1 MEYLILILIGLMAA
15 ALGALIGIGGGVIIV
30 PLLIFFGVDMGILDR
45 ITPQTAVGTSS
56 LVLIVI
62 GLSAMMSYGRSN
74 QLDKKNGTLFLI
86 GIMPGAFIGA
96 YASRLFTTDSFNL
109 YFGIFLMFLS
119 TILIV
124 RDKIRPIT
132 IFQDDRYVRPHVDHM
147 GEVHHYGF
155 APWIAIVSTFI
166 VGFFTGLFGI
176 GGGALMTPL
185 MLIAFRM
192 PASIA
197 IGTSMMMVFFSG
209 LSAATGHVLQ
219 GNVDFWYA
227 AFILPAAFMGAKI
240 GVMVNRKFNSDS
252 LVVVLRTVL
261 MLLGIYM
268 ILQTIL

>member
-1 MEYLILILIGLMAA
+1 MEYLILILIGLLAA

-30 PLLIFFGVDMGILDR
+30 PLLIFFGIDMGILDR
-45 ITPQTAVGTSS
+45 ITPQAAVGTSS

-62 GLSAMMSYGRSN
+62 GFSAMMSYGRSN
-74 QLDKKNGTLFLI
+74 QLDRKNGLLFLF
-86 GIMPGAFIGA
+86 GIMPGAFIGS
-96 YASRLFTTDSFNL
+96 YASRFFTADSFNL
-109 YFGIFLMFLS
+109 YFGIFLLFLS
-119 TILIV
+119 TILII
-124 RDKIRPIT
+124 RNKIKPIT
-132 IFQDDRYVRPHVDHM
+132 IFQDERYVRPHVDHM

-155 APWIAIVSTFI
+155 APYIAIISTFI

-209 LSAATGHVLQ
+209 ISAAAGHVFQ
-219 GNVDFWYA
+219 GNVDYFYA
-227 AFILPAAFMGAKI
+227 LFILPAAFVGAQI
-240 GVMVNRKFNSDS
+240 GVWVNQKFNSDS

-261 MLLGIYM
+261 FLLGLYM